1 MLSLCFMLLVSAEN
15 RAGTN
20 KMTNITYADNEESTD
35 NADNTDSTD
44 NAGNKY
50 DADNAER
57 TDNADNAERT
67 HSAEKQETWTTKTFS
82 AIKALNRVVLPFL
95 QCFWKDHQ
103 PSYNQIRYFGKK

>member
-1 MLSLCFMLLVSAEN
+1 MLTDS
-15 RAGTN
+15 
-20 KMTNITYADNEESTD
+20 DNV
-35 NADNTDSTD
+35 DNTGNTN
-44 NAGNKY
+44 NANKTGN
-50 DADNAER
+50 ADNAER

>member
-1 MLSLCFMLLVSAEN
+1 
-15 RAGTN
+15 
-20 KMTNITYADNEESTD
+20 MTNITYADNEESTD

-50 DADNAER
+50 DADNAERTDNADNAER